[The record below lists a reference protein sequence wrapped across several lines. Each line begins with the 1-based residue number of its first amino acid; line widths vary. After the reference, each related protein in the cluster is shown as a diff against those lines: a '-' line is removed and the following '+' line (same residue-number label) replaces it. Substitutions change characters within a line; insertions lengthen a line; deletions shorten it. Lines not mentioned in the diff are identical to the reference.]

1 MGLYRH
7 MALNSAGAGRRVGE
21 RRLLGP
27 GDIDP
32 DTQEDAKAYARLKHR
47 LLVLDMC
54 LGGVFGVVLLVSGMS
69 VRLKGVVTAHTA
81 QPVLV
86 VGGYF
91 VLLALAYGVLV
102 QPVEYYGGYVL
113 PHRYGLSTQ
122 TVRGWLVDQV
132 KGGLLGLGL
141 GLIVIEVMYYLLRLM
156 PSMWWL
162 VTALFMLLFTV
173 VLANLAPVLIVPLF
187 YKLTPLGDEEL
198 VERLVKLAERAN
210 TSVKGVFSINLSSK
224 TKAANAMVMG
234 LGNTRRIVLGDT
246 LHGEYSADEI
256 ETILAHELG
265 HQVQH
270 DMWWG
275 LLLQSALT
283 LIGLYLA
290 HVVLRWGVRV
300 MGFSGVDDIAALP
313 LLALVLGGFMV
324 VTGPLGNAFSRW
336 REGMADDY
344 ALRITD
350 KPEAF
355 VSVMVK
361 LANQNLADVDPEP
374 WVELI
379 LYSHPAINRRIQ
391 RGESYQRQGR
401 GGCGAEA

>member
-1 MGLYRH
+1 
-7 MALNSAGAGRRVGE
+7 
-21 RRLLGP
+21 
-27 GDIDP
+27 
-32 DTQEDAKAYARLKHR
+32 
-47 LLVLDMC
+47 MC
-54 LGGVFGVVLLVSGMS
+54 LGGVFGVVLLASGMS
-69 VRLKGVVTAHTA
+69 VGLKGVVTAHTA

-102 QPVEYYGGYVL
+102 QPVEYYGGFVL

-122 TVRGWLVDQV
+122 TVRGWLADQV

-141 GLIVIEVMYYLLRLM
+141 GLIVIEVMYYLLRLV

-173 VLANLAPVLIVPLF
+173 VLANLAPVLVVPLF
-187 YKLTPLGDEEL
+187 YKLTPLEDEEL

-283 LIGLYLA
+283 LVGLYLA

-361 LANQNLADVDPEP
+361 LANQNLADVDPER

-391 RGESYQRQGR
+391 RGESYQRQAR